1 MMRIWLRLVALT
13 LMSAVNGQV
22 SRMDRAA
29 NLRANPISL
38 EQLWAK
44 SKIVHFSAGRLAI
57 AADAGQLNLL
67 SAAEVAT
74 LIENGEF
81 KSGERYF
88 LGLDQSDS
96 SPYFA
101 WNSPHLN
108 SGVNSDGDKAPAG
121 YSTLREIGAGLDEL
135 QMEIALHTAALANWH
150 NTHPHCSRCG
160 ATTSVSLGGAIR
172 ICDQDKSEHY
182 PRTDCAIIVL
192 VRDSQDRILLGRQA
206 IWPEGRFSCFAGFL
220 EPGETFEQCV
230 QRELFEEAGVA
241 VREINYLGSQPWP
254 FPASIMISFEA
265 ITDFPD
271 SARPDG
277 EEIVAIKWL
286 TREELKAEVSAG
298 TLLLPPDISVSR
310 KMIDRWL
317 IG

>member
-1 MMRIWLRLVALT
+1 MMRIWRRLVAFT

-22 SRMDRAA
+22 SRMDRATH
-29 NLRANPISL
+29 LRTNPVSL

-44 SKIVHFSAGRLAI
+44 AKIVHFSAGRMATSDGVNQLRYL
-57 AADAGQLNLL
+57 DATQ
-67 SAAEVAT
+67 VAG
-74 LIENGEF
+74 LIDSGAF

-88 LGLDQSDS
+88 LGLDQINSE
-96 SPYFA
+96 PYFA

-108 SGVNSDGDKAPAG
+108 SENEQAPAG
-121 YSTLREIGAGLDEL
+121 YTTLREIGGELDEL
-135 QMEIALHTAALANWH
+135 QMEIALHAVALSNWH
-150 NTHPHCSRCG
+150 NTHPHCARCG

-172 ICDQDKSEHY
+172 TCDIDKSEHY
-182 PRTDCAIIVL
+182 PRTDCAVIVL

-230 QRELFEEAGVA
+230 QREVFEESGIA

-265 ITDFPD
+265 ITDFPE

-286 TREELKAEVSAG
+286 SRAELKAEISAG
-298 TLLLPPDISVSR
+298 TLLLPPDMSVSR

-317 IG
+317 SA

>member
-1 MMRIWLRLVALT
+1 MMRIWRRLVAFT

-29 NLRANPISL
+29 HLRKNPISL

-44 SKIVHFSAGRLAI
+44 AKIVHFSAGRMATSDGVNQLRYL
-57 AADAGQLNLL
+57 DATQ
-67 SAAEVAT
+67 VAG
-74 LIENGEF
+74 LIESGAFE
-81 KSGERYF
+81 SGERYF
-88 LGLDQSDS
+88 LGLDQINSE
-96 SPYFA
+96 PYFA

-108 SGVNSDGDKAPAG
+108 SENDQAPAG
-121 YSTLREIGAGLDEL
+121 YTTLREIGGELDEL
-135 QMEIALHTAALANWH
+135 QMEIALHAVALSNWH
-150 NTHPHCSRCG
+150 NTHPHCARCG

-172 ICDQDKSEHY
+172 TCDKDKSEHY
-182 PRTDCAIIVL
+182 PRTDCAVIVL

-230 QRELFEEAGVA
+230 QREVFEESGLA
-241 VREINYLGSQPWP
+241 VREIDYLGSQPWP

-265 ITDFPD
+265 ITDFPE

-286 TREELKAEVSAG
+286 SRAELKAEISAG
-298 TLLLPPDISVSR
+298 TLLLPPDMSVSR

-317 IG
+317 IA

>member
-1 MMRIWLRLVALT
+1 MMRIWPRLVAFT

-29 NLRANPISL
+29 NLRTNPVSL
-38 EQLWAK
+38 DQLWAK
-44 SKIVHFSAGRLAI
+44 AKIVHVSAGRMAVTDSDNQLRFLN
-57 AADAGQLNLL
+57 AAQV
-67 SAAEVAT
+67 AA
-74 LIENGEF
+74 LIESGDF
-81 KSGERYF
+81 KLGERYF

-101 WNSPHLN
+101 WNSGRKN
-108 SGVNSDGDKAPAG
+108 SEDDQAPAG
-121 YSTLREIGAGLDEL
+121 YLTLREIGGVLDDL
-135 QMEIALHTAALANWH
+135 QMEVALHSTALSNWH

-172 ICDQDKSEHY
+172 ICDKDKSEHY

-192 VRDSQDRILLGRQA
+192 VRDSEDRILLGRQA

-230 QRELFEEAGVA
+230 QRELFEDAGVA

-286 TREELKAEVSAG
+286 SRAELKAEVSAG

-317 IG
+317 SA